1 MCMKSAAAAAAAL
14 NYFLS
19 FSPREMVVLNG
30 DVVRFAIDV
39 DSFTSIVWE
48 KKNIWLNE
56 KKSNKKRLVTSFV
69 SMTDC

>member
-1 MCMKSAAAAAAAL
+1 MTVFFFYCIVSKFGNVHKMCMKSAAAAAAAL

-39 DSFTSIVWE
+39 DSFTSIV
-48 KKNIWLNE
+48 
-56 KKSNKKRLVTSFV
+56 
-69 SMTDC
+69 